1 MRRRIRLALLACFL
15 GLGRGQSQ
23 EILAPPT
30 PAAGQ
35 PGANQTQQNLDDL
48 VRLGL
53 EVNPKLAQVNF
64 AIESARGRALQVG
77 LYPNPTVDVIGAEI
91 GDRTGPGGI
100 WSAPLVGQEIV
111 TMGKL
116 RLNRN
121 AARREV
127 DQTTYQ
133 LMYARYSM
141 FANIRESY
149 FEILA
154 LQKRIDIL
162 NYLTNI
168 ADRSVEQTKK
178 LLDAKQVARLDLVQ
192 LEVEAEKLRAD
203 LEATL
208 REFDPAYKS
217 LAAAIGLNAIDR
229 ARLAGDLEAPLPE
242 YDLERTQAYLLEVH
256 PEVISAQIGVDKA
269 RILLRRAQVEPYP
282 NPTLIAGYTRQNQN
296 ISSDY
301 DLGVSLPIPLWNRNQ
316 GNIQSARAMVGEA
329 TQQIGMA
336 QNDLTGRLGVAFRN
350 FASARRL
357 AERYKT
363 AILPR
368 AKEAF
373 DLSTKAYQ
381 GGQFEYLRVLT
392 AERMLAQAYLEY
404 VNALKNAWQA
414 ASVISGLAL
423 EDDWPPKPA
432 APVPPALP
440 APGER

>member
-1 MRRRIRLALLACFL
+1 MA
-15 GLGRGQSQ
+15 Q
-23 EILAPPT
+23 EILGSPGRAPAPRE
-30 PAAGQ
+30 GEK
-35 PGANQTQQNLDDL
+35 PGAQNLDDL

-53 EVNPKLAQVNF
+53 EVNPRLAQVAF
-64 AIESARGRALQVG
+64 AIENARGRALQVG
-77 LYPNPTVDVIGAEI
+77 LYPNPVVDVVGTEI

-100 WSAPLVGQEIV
+100 WTAPLVGQEIV

-127 DQTTYQ
+127 DQTTYL
-133 LMYARYSM
+133 LMFARYSM
-141 FANIRESY
+141 FADIRGTY
-149 FEILA
+149 FEIIA
-154 LQKRIDIL
+154 LQKRVDIL
-162 NYLTNI
+162 NYLTEI
-168 ADRSVEQTKK
+168 ADRSVEQTRK
-178 LLDAKQVARLDLVQ
+178 LLDAKQVARLDLIQ

-217 LAAAIGLNAIDR
+217 LAAAIGLNNIDR
-229 ARLAGDLEAPLPE
+229 TRLAGDLEAPLPE
-242 YDLERTQAYLLEVH
+242 YDLERVQAYILEVH
-256 PEVISAQIGVDKA
+256 PEVVSAQIGIDKA

-282 NPTLIAGYTRQNQN
+282 NPTLMAGYTRQNQN
-296 ISSDY
+296 LSSDY

-316 GNIQSARAMVGEA
+316 GNIQAARAMVGEA
-329 TQQIGMA
+329 TQQVGKV
-336 QNDLTGRLGVAFRN
+336 QNDLTGRLGVAYRN

-357 AERYKT
+357 AERYRT

-368 AKEAF
+368 AREAF

-392 AERMLAQAYLEY
+392 AERMLAQANLEY
-404 VNALKNAWQA
+404 VTALKEAWKA

-423 EDDWPPKPA
+423 EDDWPP
-432 APVPPALP
+432 APPPAP
-440 APGER
+440 APKP

>member
-1 MRRRIRLALLACFL
+1 MRRRLRLALLACSL
-15 GLGRGQSQ
+15 GLGHAQAQ
-23 EILAPPT
+23 EILGT
-30 PAAGQ
+30 PSRATGPRAADNR
-35 PGANQTQQNLDDL
+35 PEQNLDDL

-53 EVNPKLAQVNF
+53 EVNPKLAQVSF
-64 AIESARGRALQVG
+64 AIENARGRALQVG
-77 LYPNPTVDVIGAEI
+77 LYPNPTVDILGNEL

-100 WSAPLVGQEIV
+100 WTTPLVGQEIV

-149 FEILA
+149 FEIIA
-154 LQKRIDIL
+154 LQKRVDIL
-162 NYLTNI
+162 NYLTDI

-178 LLDAKQVARLDLVQ
+178 LLDAKQVARLDLIQ

-217 LAAAIGLNAIDR
+217 LAAAIGLNNIDR
-229 ARLAGDLEAPLPE
+229 AKLAGDLEAPLPD
-242 YDLERTQAYLLEVH
+242 YDLDRTQAYLLEVH
-256 PEVISAQIGVDKA
+256 PEVIAAQIGVDKA

-282 NPTLIAGYTRQNQN
+282 NPTLMAGYTRQNQN

-301 DLGVSLPIPLWNRNQ
+301 DLGVSMPIPLWNRNQ

-329 TQQIGMA
+329 TQQIGMV

-350 FASARRL
+350 FAAARRL
-357 AERYKT
+357 AERYRT

-373 DLSTKAYQ
+373 DLSMKAYQ

-392 AERMLAQAYLEY
+392 AERMLAQANLEY
-404 VNALKNAWQA
+404 VTALKNAWQA

-423 EDDWPPKPA
+423 EDDWPPKPVAA
-432 APVPPALP
+432 APPPADRP
-440 APGER
+440 

>member
-1 MRRRIRLALLACFL
+1 
-15 GLGRGQSQ
+15 
-23 EILAPPT
+23 
-30 PAAGQ
+30 
-35 PGANQTQQNLDDL
+35 
-48 VRLGL
+48 
-53 EVNPKLAQVNF
+53 
-64 AIESARGRALQVG
+64 
-77 LYPNPTVDVIGAEI
+77 
-91 GDRTGPGGI
+91 
-100 WSAPLVGQEIV
+100 
-111 TMGKL
+111 
-116 RLNRN
+116 
-121 AARREV
+121 
-127 DQTTYQ
+127 
-133 LMYARYSM
+133 
-141 FANIRESY
+141 
-149 FEILA
+149 
-154 LQKRIDIL
+154 
-162 NYLTNI
+162 
-168 ADRSVEQTKK
+168 
-178 LLDAKQVARLDLVQ
+178 
-192 LEVEAEKLRAD
+192 
-203 LEATL
+203 
-208 REFDPAYKS
+208 
-217 LAAAIGLNAIDR
+217 
-229 ARLAGDLEAPLPE
+229 
-242 YDLERTQAYLLEVH
+242 
-256 PEVISAQIGVDKA
+256 
-269 RILLRRAQVEPYP
+269 VEPYP